1 MLKKMI
7 IPIHSFRMSREN
19 TMSKNENITNLCIND
34 IISKQ
39 YPIGQTM
46 IMWIKKR
53 ETIIQQVGIMTK
65 DGVI

>member
-1 MLKKMI
+1 MI
-7 IPIHSFRMSREN
+7 IPIHSKGMSREN

-46 IMWIKKR
+46 IM
-53 ETIIQQVGIMTK
+53 
-65 DGVI
+65 

>member
-1 MLKKMI
+1 MI

-19 TMSKNENITNLCIND
+19 TMSKNENITNLFIND

-46 IMWIKKR
+46 IMGIKKR